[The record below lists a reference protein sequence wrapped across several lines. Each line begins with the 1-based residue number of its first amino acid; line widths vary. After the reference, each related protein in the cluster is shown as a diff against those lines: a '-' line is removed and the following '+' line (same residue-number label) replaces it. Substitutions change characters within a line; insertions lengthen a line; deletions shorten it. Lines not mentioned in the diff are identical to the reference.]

1 MSHHVA
7 LRLEAMGVG
16 THPSSRPS
24 FSRSCA
30 RVACKSASFSLSC
43 PHLLLLLLLLLL
55 RRVLLPLLPLLRRRV
70 LLLLLDLIQFQFI
83 ILVDLI
89 QFQFQLLPTES
100 EIQRVLHVYQC
111 EHDLQGH
118 VALLLLQRVPT
129 ITLGVQALQ
138 QAVAQPLVAGVLPLQ
153 LRLHLLHVRAQ
164 IRRIPVYSGRVRH
177 PPSSAARK
185 IRGAGTQPP
194 GCQAPDHARRVG
206 NTDEMTE
213 GRARVASRCAAAGGD
228 GWGCAP
234 LQQAELLA
242 ELRSGGLQVVELFV
256 ELPPERLALL
266 QRHLQVVALRLLL
279 LL

>member
-1 MSHHVA
+1 MPVA
-7 LRLEAMGVG
+7 RLRPCAP
-16 THPSSRPS
+16 HPCAP
-24 FSRSCA
+24 RSA
-30 RVACKSASFSLSC
+30 YYTIGIFLLYTVTRFRRLLSLSS
-43 PHLLLLLLLLLL
+43 PAFS
-55 RRVLLPLLPLLRRRV
+55 P
-70 LLLLLDLIQFQFI
+70 
-83 ILVDLI
+83 
-89 QFQFQLLPTES
+89 
-100 EIQRVLHVYQC
+100 
-111 EHDLQGH
+111 
-118 VALLLLQRVPT
+118 
-129 ITLGVQALQ
+129 
-138 QAVAQPLVAGVLPLQ
+138 

-164 IRRIPVYSGRVRH
+164 LRRIPVYSGRVRH

-213 GRARVASRCAAAGGD
+213 GRARVASRRAAAGGD